1 MQNFERELAIEI
13 CKTIDSKKGN
23 DIVLMEVGKIVAFAD
38 YFIIATGTSTKHT
51 AALADAVE
59 KKLSEKGVYVSH
71 KEGHNEGSWILLD
84 YLDVVV
90 HIFTEEQRSFYDL
103 ERIWKGAKYV
113 ELDIDMA

>member
-13 CKTIDSKKGN
+13 CETIDSKKGI
-23 DIVLMEVGKIVAFAD
+23 DIVLMEVGKIVSFTD

-51 AALADAVE
+51 SALADAVE
-59 KKLSEKGVYVSH
+59 KKLVEKSVYVGH
-71 KEGHNEGSWILLD
+71 KEGHNEGNWILLD

-113 ELDIDMA
+113 ELDIDMD